1 MLNSCFM
8 VTSSELQGLQ
18 TPPEHLRFQSSDLL
32 ESLRG
37 ACVVCNGQ
45 SASQKQ
51 IPGLA
56 PTPNVA
62 VVAVEPSD
70 SNFQLLLRHS
80 KEHGWEH
87 EAFLPLKAR
96 EFIKFMNY
104 DMIIYDL

>member
-1 MLNSCFM
+1 
-8 VTSSELQGLQ
+8 
-18 TPPEHLRFQSSDLL
+18 
-32 ESLRG
+32 
-37 ACVVCNGQ
+37 VVCNGQ

-96 EFIKFMNY
+96 EFIKFHE
-104 DMIIYDL
+104 L